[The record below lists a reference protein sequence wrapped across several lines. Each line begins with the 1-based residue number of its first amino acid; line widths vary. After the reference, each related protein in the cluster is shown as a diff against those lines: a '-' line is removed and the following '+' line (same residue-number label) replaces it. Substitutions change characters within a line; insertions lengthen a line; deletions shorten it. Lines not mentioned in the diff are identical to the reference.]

1 VTAGR
6 AGASAPVLLAVA
18 HGSRDSAAQ
27 DSVRALADRV
37 RRLSPALDVRV
48 AFVQNAEPSL
58 AEALATAG
66 NQAVVV
72 PLLLSTG
79 YHLTA
84 DIRGAAAVA
93 GAPVADPLGPDQR
106 LAEALADRLA
116 ETGRPV
122 GTPTVLAAAGSAE
135 PAAAA
140 DVARQAAL
148 LADRIAEPVVP
159 AFAAA
164 GQPSVTRAVAAL
176 HASTGRPVSVATYL
190 LSPGQFHDRLRQAAA
205 TWVSAPLGDHPA
217 VARLVLDRFTAARAA
232 AGI

>member
-1 VTAGR
+1 M
-6 AGASAPVLLAVA
+6 
-18 HGSRDSAAQ
+18 
-27 DSVRALADRV
+27 
-37 RRLSPALDVRV
+37 SPALDVRV
-48 AFVQNAEPSL
+48 AFVQHAHPSL

-84 DIRGAAAVA
+84 DIRGAARAA
-93 GAPVADPLGPDQR
+93 GAPVAGPLGPDPQ

-116 ETGRPV
+116 ETGRPA
-122 GTPTVLAAAGSAE
+122 GTPTVLAAAGSAD

-148 LADRIAEPVVP
+148 LADRLAEPVVP

-164 GQPSVTRAVAAL
+164 GQPSVPRVVAAL
-176 HASTGRPVSVATYL
+176 HASTGRPVCVATYL

-205 TWVSAPLGDHPA
+205 TWISAPLTDHPA
-217 VARLVLDRFTAARAA
+217 VARLVLDRFSAARLTAR
-232 AGI
+232 I